1 MRTSVVIIPA
11 RFSSIRFPGKLL
23 AVLNGKPIIQHVH
36 EQATKAKLIDSVIV
50 ATDNDKI
57 FNVVTEFGG
66 KAVMTS
72 SRHESGT
79 DRIAEAAR
87 DINCD
92 IIINVQGDEPFI
104 RPEMIDNVV
113 SILTEDNRAEIATL
127 ARKTTDVSEILS
139 PNVVKVV
146 TDSEGFALYFSRSP
160 IPYHRDD
167 WSSLNRIEHST
178 GIREVFKHI
187 GMYGFRK
194 EALMKFTRLKK
205 PRLELA
211 EKLEQLR
218 ALDAGMKIKVG
229 ETMHD
234 TLGIDSVEDLR
245 KAEEWLSLSL

>member
-11 RFSSIRFPGKLL
+11 RFSSIRFPGKPL
-23 AVLNGKPIIQHVH
+23 AILHGKPLIQHVH
-36 EQATKAKLIDSVIV
+36 DQATKAKLIDSVIV

-72 SRHESGT
+72 QGHESGT

-92 IIINVQGDEPFI
+92 IVINVQGDEPFI
-104 RPEMIDNVV
+104 RPEMIDTVV
-113 SILTEDNRAEIATL
+113 GILTGDNRAAIATL
-127 ARKTTDVSEILS
+127 AKKTTDVNEILS

-146 TDSEGFALYFSRSP
+146 TDSEGFALYFSRAP

-167 WSSLNRIEHST
+167 WSSLDRIENSSDN
-178 GIREVFKHI
+178 REVFKHI

-194 EALMKFTRLKK
+194 EALMKFTQLRQS
-205 PRLELA
+205 RLEMV

-234 TLGIDSVEDLR
+234 TLGIDTAEDMR